1 MIGNSRVKIV
11 DRAAEAMLGFLGKA
25 ILVFWIEGKRTSVN
39 RVGGEINAREVKI
52 DVIGKQQDRLI
63 APSSSK
69 QLKPLLQFTMY
80 QVLS

>member
-1 MIGNSRVKIV
+1 MY
-11 DRAAEAMLGFLGKA
+11 
-25 ILVFWIEGKRTSVN
+25 